1 MGLGQGEGR
10 GERMAQAVQM
20 RAPAHYLRVDLE
32 DPAEREY
39 WLVVLDASPEALQR
53 AVAAVGAN
61 LWDVR
66 DWLQGQARGT
76 ARPSARIT
84 PP

>member
-1 MGLGQGEGR
+1 
-10 GERMAQAVQM
+10 M
-20 RAPAHYLRVDLE
+20 RAPAHYLRVDLA

-39 WLVVLDASPEALQR
+39 WLVVLDASPDALQR
-53 AVAAVGAN
+53 AVDSVGAN

-76 ARPSARIT
+76 VPPSARIT